1 MRARLRIEVHSSTRR
16 KSGSS
21 DQGITHDAVTDSSG
35 MVVVDRAGDGLCVA
49 GASADKDVPR
59 LTYLVNIPTSTACA
73 RPEPHTELQRRH
85 RHFELPDRTDDV
97 RLFP

>member
-1 MRARLRIEVHSSTRR
+1 MTGGLRIEVHSSTRR

-35 MVVVDRAGDGLCVA
+35 IVVDRAGDGLCVA

-59 LTYLVNIPTSTACA
+59 LTYLVNMACA
-73 RPEPHTELQRRH
+73 RPEPHTELQSRH